1 VVLCVSCK
9 RLTSQTARASGA
21 LTVVVSAE
29 VERLRTQHA
38 DAVREKSAADSKCRK
53 LADKVAALEGE
64 KTDLRRQLAEE
75 RKEANEA
82 LAKAQ
87 AAQAEANL
95 ARMEGGL
102 ARERAE
108 QLEERLRALQSRV
121 ERAEAAT
128 RTEAERT
135 HKQLMDSYHEL
146 GARTA
151 EFEVPDREPGLR
163 CLEWVQEELQAL
175 PTIVEGFMSYA
186 SLVTCEGAMNALSR
200 EGCRHYEV
208 FDQGDEDFERDIY
221 KVEDSIVKESAGAL
235 YDRMW
240 GPHGREVV
248 RERAETAR
256 GQVMFDFCL
265 VFVGCGLC
273 MGLLNLC
280 AVSHAARGE
289 RVDDFGALNSVLPDP
304 ESNPA
309 EAVLEP
315 LPETAGGAP
324 DAPAAAA
331 AGGGPPPETA
341 EGVPDAPAAAAA
353 GEGPPPTAAPRAED
367 PVTVAESTAE
377 APATAGSSQVA

>member
-1 VVLCVSCK
+1 
-9 RLTSQTARASGA
+9 
-21 LTVVVSAE
+21 VSAK

-38 DAVREKSAADSKCRK
+38 DTVWEKSATDSKCCK
-53 LADKVAALEGE
+53 LVDKVAALEGE

-87 AAQAEANL
+87 AEANL
-95 ARMEGGL
+95 ARVEGRL

-108 QLEERLRALQSRV
+108 QLEERLSALQSRV

-135 HKQLMDSYHEL
+135 RKQLMDSYHEL
-146 GARTA
+146 GAWTA
-151 EFEVPDREPGLR
+151 DFEVPDREPELR
-163 CLEWVQEELQAL
+163 CLEWVHEELQAL

-208 FDQGDEDFERDIY
+208 LDQADEDFERDIY
-221 KVEDSIVKESAGAL
+221 KVEDPIVKESAGAL

-256 GQVMFDFCL
+256 GQVMFGFCL

-280 AVSHAARGE
+280 VVSQAARGK
-289 RVDDFGALNSVLPDP
+289 RVDDFGALNSALPDP

-309 EAVLEP
+309 EAVSEAALEP
-315 LPETAGGAP
+315 PPKTAEGAP

-353 GEGPPPTAAPRAED
+353 GGGLPPTAAPRAED
-367 PVTVAESTAE
+367 PVTVAAEATAE
-377 APATAGSSQVA
+377 APAMAGSSQVA